1 MDYTPRKSVANLGQI
16 ESPYE
21 KKRLQVLS
29 NMLSERNYLKVVLSK
44 NVRLIEKSHFG
55 SFCWPVCDRF
65 PGGVQ
70 CIAKT
75 FHAAVSSE
83 GEALRLCTRAGDE
96 CDGEAFE
103 GNRGV
108 QQDDEVRHGDG
119 GAHLQTPA
127 VGEVRARTEEV
138 HGYVRRRGRTRPEAR
153 TPRRRSPIAA
163 PFRA

>member
-65 PGGVQ
+65 PGGV
-70 CIAKT
+70 
-75 FHAAVSSE
+75 
-83 GEALRLCTRAGDE
+83 
-96 CDGEAFE
+96 
-103 GNRGV
+103 
-108 QQDDEVRHGDG
+108 
-119 GAHLQTPA
+119 
-127 VGEVRARTEEV
+127 
-138 HGYVRRRGRTRPEAR
+138 
-153 TPRRRSPIAA
+153 
-163 PFRA
+163 